1 VSTTLAYQQYLEAVG
16 AETAR
21 LTTVAL
27 DRLAETVPSCPEW
40 TVHDLVDHLR
50 HVYTFWHTQL
60 LNGDTT
66 ARVELDDRSLPE
78 GSDPSDA
85 LEEAAHELGQLL
97 AAKSPDAPCWN
108 WSGRNLT
115 AGWLARRMALESA
128 VHRYD
133 AELAAGTPTPIGAPL
148 SVDGIDEF
156 LTVHL
161 ATDLPEMPDASLGG
175 PICLACSDTDNA
187 WTVEIGGGKIRVR
200 DGRGPAVAYL
210 SGTAS
215 ALFLF
220 VWNRV
225 TPDDLELTGD
235 RGVAYA
241 WAKL

>member
-1 VSTTLAYQQYLEAVG
+1 
-16 AETAR
+16 
-21 LTTVAL
+21 
-27 DRLAETVPSCPEW
+27 
-40 TVHDLVDHLR
+40 
-50 HVYTFWHTQL
+50 
-60 LNGDTT
+60 
-66 ARVELDDRSLPE
+66 
-78 GSDPSDA
+78 
-85 LEEAAHELGQLL
+85 
-97 AAKSPDAPCWN
+97 
-108 WSGRNLT
+108 
-115 AGWLARRMALESA
+115 
-128 VHRYD
+128 
-133 AELAAGTPTPIGAPL
+133 
-148 SVDGIDEF
+148 
-156 LTVHL
+156 
-161 ATDLPEMPDASLGG
+161 MPDASLGG